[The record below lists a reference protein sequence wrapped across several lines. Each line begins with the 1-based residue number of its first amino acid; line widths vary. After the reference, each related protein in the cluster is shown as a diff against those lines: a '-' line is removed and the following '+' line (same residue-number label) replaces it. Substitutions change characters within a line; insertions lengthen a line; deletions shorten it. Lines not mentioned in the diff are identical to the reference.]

1 MAPDFSFSQINGTK
15 GQLKD
20 YRGKYVL
27 LDFWASWCKPCRE
40 ESPFLKAAYSK
51 FKDNKFV
58 IIQVSID
65 KPQDEAKWR
74 KTIADDNVGE
84 FIHTNLY
91 PDDVVYKKYNVVSLP
106 TNYLISPEGKII
118 TSNLRGERLNAE
130 LERIFKR

>member
-1 MAPDFSFSQINGTK
+1 M
-15 GQLKD
+15 
-20 YRGKYVL
+20 

-40 ESPFLKAAYSK
+40 ESPFLKTAYRK

-74 KTIADDNVGE
+74 KAIADDNVGE

-91 PDDVVYKKYNVVSLP
+91 PDNTVYKKYNIVSLP

-118 TSNLRGERLNAE
+118 TSNLRGERLVAE
-130 LERIFKR
+130 LERIFKH